1 MEKFKFGKAICYSG
15 FRENQSPH
23 KGTFPTYEE
32 TLEDLRILEKE
43 YKYIR
48 MYAPNKHAEITLQVI
63 RDYKIDLQVMLGV
76 DLLGEHNNPD
86 CSWGGDYTLEET
98 KKHVLLNLEHLND
111 LVKLANEYE
120 DIIFS
125 VSAGNE
131 AVPEWNENLVKPDKV
146 LEFVKILKNKVKQP
160 VTYCDGNHYWLT
172 NLQEVALEV
181 DFISIH
187 TYPAWIG
194 SDIDGAIEIAKDDF
208 EKVQKRYPDKV
219 CIITETGWPTNSD
232 GKSMKKEVA
241 KLNKQNRYI
250 KEINNW
256 SKETQTLVFLF
267 EAFDE
272 PWKGSNNPEEPEK
285 NWGLYYVDRTLKNK
299 EIK

>member
-1 MEKFKFGKAICYSG
+1 MRKFNYGKAICYSG
-15 FRENQSPH
+15 FREAQSPH
-23 KGTFPTYEE
+23 KGIYPTYSE

-48 MYAPNKHAEITLQVI
+48 MYAPNRHAEITLQVI
-63 RDYKIDLQVMLGV
+63 KENNIDLLVMLGV

-86 CSWGGDYTLEET
+86 CSWGGDYSVEQT
-98 KKHVLLNLEHLND
+98 KRHILLNLIHLND
-111 LVKLANEYE
+111 LVKLANEFE

-146 LEFVKILKNKVKQP
+146 LEYVKFLKSKVNQP

-172 NLQEVALEV
+172 NLEEVANEV
-181 DFISIH
+181 DFISVH
-187 TYPAWIG
+187 TYPAWVG
-194 SDIDGAIEIAKDDF
+194 SDIDGAFEIAKDDF
-208 EKVQKRYPDKV
+208 EKVEKRYPDKV

-232 GKSMKKEVA
+232 GKSMKKEIVGL
-241 KLNKQNRYI
+241 KQQNRYI
-250 KEINNW
+250 DEINKW
-256 SKETQTLVFLF
+256 SEETKSLVFLF

-272 PWKGSNNPEEPEK
+272 PWKGGSNPVEPEK

-299 EIK
+299 DK